1 MDPHLVSKA
10 RARAGVVPASDLGK
24 HPARTARR
32 AGLELLQPHVYV
44 AATQPLDAA
53 TLVAAVDASTPGG
66 HAFLGRT
73 ALWLYG
79 VGARPEVV
87 EVGVRHG
94 TTLAVRPPVRQHR
107 VSADV
112 LSRVRTRH
120 GLPVVDLE
128 MAVIQAAAKRSHA
141 EVVALLEPLLRH
153 RRTTVVRLRA
163 RCRRGLDGSA
173 AVRRGVDELAGG
185 SMEKA
190 VRLLRRALEARGV
203 TGLRAEVR
211 FTSAAGA
218 SCYADLLHES
228 SRSLVEVDG
237 FLSHVERSRF
247 RADRRRDRWMHGEHR
262 LTTFRVDVAEVW
274 DDVEALADELAALLA
289 PVEAEAS

>member
-1 MDPHLVSKA
+1 MDPRLVSQA
-10 RARAGVVPASDLGK
+10 RARAGVVPASDLGQ
-24 HPARTARR
+24 HPRRAARS
-32 AGLELLQPHVYV
+32 AGLELLQPHAYL
-44 AATQPLDAA
+44 AATQPVDAA
-53 TLVAAVDASTPGG
+53 ALVAAVDVSAAGR

-73 ALWLYG
+73 ALWLHG
-79 VGARPEVV
+79 VAPPPDVV
-87 EVGVRHG
+87 HVGVRHG
-94 TTLAVRPPVRQHR
+94 TTLAVRPPARQQR

-112 LSRVRTRH
+112 LARVRVRH

-128 MAVIQAAAKRSHA
+128 MAVIQAAAKQPHQD
-141 EVVALLEPLLRH
+141 VVTLLEPLLRQ
-153 RRTTVVRLRA
+153 RRTTIVRLRA

-173 AVRRGVDELAGG
+173 AVRRAVDELAGG

-190 VRLLRRALEARGV
+190 VRLLRRALAQRGV

-218 SCYADLLHES
+218 SCYADLLHEA

-247 RADRRRDRWMHGEHR
+247 RADRRRDRWMRGEHG

-274 DDVEALADELAALLA
+274 EDLEALADELTALLV
-289 PVEAEAS
+289 PVVAAAS

>member
-1 MDPHLVSKA
+1 MDPSVFSRA
-10 RARAGVVPASDLGK
+10 RARAGVVPASELGE
-24 HPARTARR
+24 HPGRAARR
-32 AGLELLQPHVYV
+32 AGLELLQPRAYV
-44 AATQPLDAA
+44 AATQPVDAA
-53 TLVAAVDASTPGG
+53 ALVAAVEASAGG
-66 HAFLGRT
+66 RHAFLGLT

-79 VGARPEVV
+79 VAPRPDVV
-87 EVGVRHG
+87 RVGVPHG
-94 TTLAVRPPVRQHR
+94 TTLAVRPPVQQHR

-112 LSRVRTRH
+112 LARVRVRH

-128 MAVIQAAAKRSHA
+128 MAVIQAAAKQPHQD
-141 EVVALLEPLLRH
+141 VVTLLEPLLRQ
-153 RRTTVVRLRA
+153 RRTTIVRLRA

-173 AVRRGVDELAGG
+173 AVRRAVDELAGG

-190 VRLLRRALEARGV
+190 VRLLRGALEARGV
-203 TGLRAEVR
+203 AGLRAEVR

-218 SCYADLLHES
+218 SCYAVLHEA

-247 RADRRRDRWMHGEHR
+247 RADRRRDRWMRGEHQ

-274 DDVEALADELAALLA
+274 EDVEALADELAALLV
-289 PVEAEAS
+289 PVADAATM